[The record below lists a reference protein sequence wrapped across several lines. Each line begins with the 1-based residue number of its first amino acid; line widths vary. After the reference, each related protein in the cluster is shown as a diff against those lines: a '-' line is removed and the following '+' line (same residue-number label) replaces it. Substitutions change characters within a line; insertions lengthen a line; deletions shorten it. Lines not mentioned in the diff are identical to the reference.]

1 MRWLAAASF
10 FASIVQATAGN
21 VTCSSGGTSVIDNH
35 SCTTGPVTS
44 LIFENQPT
52 LAGNSFAIARA
63 GQTNFDPI
71 SPATGGTSTGSVSFD
86 DLFSIPPSPE
96 ADVFKIAI
104 LIETDSQANL
114 SSEPLFA
121 EVKIGSGTAGGP
133 RLDYKSLDQPGN
145 CQRLPCSFQV
155 VAPASGL
162 TVVKLAGSAS
172 LRKDTDDIA
181 GFAFSFTSINISR
194 FAPDRVTPDPFTPEP
209 GTAELAAA
217 AFTVVLAA
225 AYLKRRPK
233 TMAYF

>member
-21 VTCSSGGTSVIDNH
+21 VTCSSGGASVIDNH

-52 LAGNSFAIARA
+52 LAGNSFAVARA

-71 SPATGGTSTGSVSFD
+71 SPATSGTSTGSVSFD
-86 DLFSIPPSPE
+86 DLFRIPPSPE

-121 EVKIGSGTAGGP
+121 EVKIGSG
-133 RLDYKSLDQPGN
+133 
-145 CQRLPCSFQV
+145 
-155 VAPASGL
+155 
-162 TVVKLAGSAS
+162 
-172 LRKDTDDIA
+172 
-181 GFAFSFTSINISR
+181 
-194 FAPDRVTPDPFTPEP
+194 
-209 GTAELAAA
+209 
-217 AFTVVLAA
+217 
-225 AYLKRRPK
+225 
-233 TMAYF
+233 